1 MRALQEKTHAHETL
15 FSKRLNQLIERSFGG
30 KWTRLAKAAGISP
43 GSFTRYV
50 SGEGKPTFDQ
60 IVRICEAGNARADW
74 LLTGEGPMLREGHG
88 KGEAM
93 EDQQEGGTAGEIAAL
108 RGELAAKDKLIGYL
122 EQDKER
128 LEHQVKELRAALD
141 GAKALQKTGSG

>member
-1 MRALQEKTHAHETL
+1 
-15 FSKRLNQLIERSFGG
+15 
-30 KWTRLAKAAGISP
+30 
-43 GSFTRYV
+43 
-50 SGEGKPTFDQ
+50 
-60 IVRICEAGNARADW
+60 
-74 LLTGEGPMLREGHG
+74 MLREGHG